1 MGYKTSDGRNLPL
14 DRAFTLNDISY
25 PANWLR
31 VASADEKATIGVEW
45 VDAPELKFK
54 DERFYHNSVSPEG
67 EVTSTPKDLD
77 QLKADCIRHAKINA
91 NARLSGSDWQVIA
104 KAERGREIPEDWAA
118 YRTAVIDECERYE
131 AEVAAADFEGIQ
143 KVHEEW
149 PLNPVEQAE
158 KDKLEAAAEEILDNS
173 GGE

>member
-31 VASADEKATIGVEW
+31 VASADDKATIGVEW

-54 DERFYHNSVSPEG
+54 DKKYYNNTVSSEG

-77 QLKADCIRHAKINA
+77 QIKADRIGYAKLTA

-104 KAERGREIPEDWAA
+104 KAERGREIPEDCAA
-118 YRTAVIDECERYE
+118 YRTAVIAECERYE

-143 KVHEEW
+143 KVRENW
-149 PLNPVEQAE
+149 PLDPVEQAE
-158 KDKLEAAAEEILDNS
+158 KDKREAEEQELTDNPQ
-173 GGE
+173 

>member
-1 MGYKTSDGRNLPL
+1 MGYKTSDGRHLPL

-31 VASADEKATIGVEW
+31 VASADDKAAIGVEW

-54 DERFYHNSVSPEG
+54 DARFYLNTVSPEG

-77 QLKADCIRHAKINA
+77 QLKADRIRHAKINA

-118 YRTAVIDECERYE
+118 YRTAVIAECERYE
-131 AEVAAADFEGIQ
+131 AEVVAADFEGIQ
-143 KVHEEW
+143 KVRENW
-149 PLNPVEQAE
+149 PLNPVEKKE
-158 KDKLEAAAEEILDNS
+158 LEKLEINPQ
-173 GGE
+173 

>member
-31 VASADEKATIGVEW
+31 VASADDKAAIGVEW

-54 DERFYHNSVSPEG
+54 DKKYYNNTVSSEG

-77 QLKADCIRHAKINA
+77 QIKADRIGYAKLTA

-104 KAERGREIPEDWAA
+104 KAERGREIPQDWAA
-118 YRTAVIDECERYE
+118 YRTAVIAECERYE

-143 KVHEEW
+143 KVRENW

-158 KDKLEAAAEEILDNS
+158 KDKREAEEQELTNNPQ
-173 GGE
+173 

>member
-1 MGYKTSDGRNLPL
+1 MGYKTSNGRNLPL

-31 VASADEKATIGVEW
+31 VASADDKAAIGVEW

-54 DERFYHNSVSPEG
+54 DKKYYNNTVSSEG

-77 QLKADCIRHAKINA
+77 QIKADRIGYAKLTA

-118 YRTAVIDECERYE
+118 YRTAVIAECERYE

-143 KVHEEW
+143 KVRENW

-158 KDKLEAAAEEILDNS
+158 KDKREAEEQELTNNPQ
-173 GGE
+173 

>member
-31 VASADEKATIGVEW
+31 VASADDKAAIGVEW

-54 DERFYHNSVSPEG
+54 DKKYYNNTVSSEG

-77 QLKADCIRHAKINA
+77 QIKADRIGYAKLTA
-91 NARLSGSDWQVIA
+91 NARLSSSDWQVIA

-118 YRTAVIDECERYE
+118 YRTAVIAECERYE
-131 AEVAAADFEGIQ
+131 AEVEAADFEEIQ
-143 KVHEEW
+143 KVREDW
-149 PLNPVEQAE
+149 PLNPVEQAA
-158 KDKLEAAAEEILDNS
+158 KDKREAEEQELNNNPQ
-173 GGE
+173 

>member
-1 MGYKTSDGRNLPL
+1 MGYKTLDGRNLPL

-31 VASADEKATIGVEW
+31 VASADDKAAIGVEW

-54 DERFYHNSVSPEG
+54 DKKYYNNTVSPEG

-77 QLKADCIRHAKINA
+77 QIKADRIGYAKLTA
-91 NARLSGSDWQVIA
+91 NTQLSGSDWQVIA
-104 KAERGREIPEDWAA
+104 QAERGREIPEDWAA
-118 YRTAVIDECERYE
+118 YRTAVIAECERYE

-143 KVHEEW
+143 KVRENW

-158 KDKLEAAAEEILDNS
+158 KDKLEA
-173 GGE
+173 

>member
-1 MGYKTSDGRNLPL
+1 MGYKTLDGRNLPL

-31 VASADEKATIGVEW
+31 VASADDKATIGVEW

-54 DERFYHNSVSPEG
+54 DKKYYNNSVSPEG

-77 QLKADCIRHAKINA
+77 QIKADRIGYAKLTA

-118 YRTAVIDECERYE
+118 YRTAVIAECERYE
-131 AEVAAADFEGIQ
+131 AEVEAADFEGIQ
-143 KVHEEW
+143 KVREDW
-149 PLNPVEQAE
+149 PLNPVEQAA
-158 KDKLEAAAEEILDNS
+158 KDKREAEEQELTNNPQ
-173 GGE
+173 

>member
-31 VASADEKATIGVEW
+31 VASADDKAAIGVEW

-54 DERFYHNSVSPEG
+54 DKKYYNNTVSSEG

-77 QLKADCIRHAKINA
+77 QIKADRIGYAKLTA

-118 YRTAVIDECERYE
+118 YRTAVIAECERYE

-143 KVHEEW
+143 KVRENW

-158 KDKLEAAAEEILDNS
+158 KDKREAEEQELTNNPQ
-173 GGE
+173 

>member
-1 MGYKTSDGRNLPL
+1 MGYKTLDGRNLPL

-31 VASADEKATIGVEW
+31 VASADDKATIGVEW
-45 VDAPELKFK
+45 VDAPELKCK
-54 DERFYHNSVSPEG
+54 DKKYYNNSVSPEG

-77 QLKADCIRHAKINA
+77 QIKADRIGYAKLTA

-118 YRTAVIDECERYE
+118 YRTAVIAECERYE
-131 AEVAAADFEGIQ
+131 AEVEAADFAGIQ
-143 KVHEEW
+143 KVREDW
-149 PLNPVEQAE
+149 PLNTVEEAA
-158 KDKLEAAAEEILDNS
+158 KDKREAEEQELTNNPQ
-173 GGE
+173 

>member
-31 VASADEKATIGVEW
+31 VASADDKAAIGVEW

-54 DERFYHNSVSPEG
+54 DKKYYNNTVSSEG

-77 QLKADCIRHAKINA
+77 QIKADRIGYAKLTA

-118 YRTAVIDECERYE
+118 YRTAVIAEC
-131 AEVAAADFEGIQ
+131 
-143 KVHEEW
+143 
-149 PLNPVEQAE
+149 
-158 KDKLEAAAEEILDNS
+158 
-173 GGE
+173 